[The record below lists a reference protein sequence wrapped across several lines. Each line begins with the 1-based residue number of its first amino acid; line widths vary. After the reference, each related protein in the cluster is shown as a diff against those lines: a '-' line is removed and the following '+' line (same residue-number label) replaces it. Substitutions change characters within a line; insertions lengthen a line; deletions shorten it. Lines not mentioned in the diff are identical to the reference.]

1 MKTKQEIVENWLP
14 RYTDRKLDEFDQY
27 ILLTNFT
34 KYVEIFADNYNVPIK
49 GLKSSMPNASANG
62 ITIINFGM
70 GSANAATIMDLLSA
84 IKPKGVLF
92 LGKCGGLKANDN
104 KVGDYIVPIAAIRG
118 EGTSNEFLP
127 QEVPA
132 LPAFSMLRALSSA
145 IRDRGKDYWTGT
157 VYTTNRRVWE
167 YDTEFKAYL
176 KRTHASGVDME
187 TATLFIAGFANKIPT
202 GALLMISDM
211 PVTDEGIKTEE
222 SDNKVT
228 KLFAPE
234 HVMLG
239 VEALRQIIENKKTI
253 RHIRFNW

>member
-1 MKTKQEIVENWLP
+1 
-14 RYTDRKLDEFDQY
+14 
-27 ILLTNFT
+27 
-34 KYVEIFADNYNVPIK
+34 
-49 GLKSSMPNASANG
+49 
-62 ITIINFGM
+62 
-70 GSANAATIMDLLSA
+70 
-84 IKPKGVLF
+84 
-92 LGKCGGLKANDN
+92 
-104 KVGDYIVPIAAIRG
+104 
-118 EGTSNEFLP
+118 
-127 QEVPA
+127 
-132 LPAFSMLRALSSA
+132 
-145 IRDRGKDYWTGT
+145 
-157 VYTTNRRVWE
+157 VWE